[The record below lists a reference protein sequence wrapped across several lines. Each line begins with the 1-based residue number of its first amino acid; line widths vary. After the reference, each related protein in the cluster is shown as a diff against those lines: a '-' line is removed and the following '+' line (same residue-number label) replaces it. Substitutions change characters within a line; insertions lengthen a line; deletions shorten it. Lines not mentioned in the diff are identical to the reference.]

1 VKFLTTIE
9 EKKML
14 NPGEQRAGGDDN
26 RPRRFWEGRRTSA
39 LFRFFGFDVHYR
51 PKVRAVGEPAE
62 PREVVIEEIIKMD
75 NLAQAPGDEQQV
87 IHIAQRFQDMDVA
100 EAMVAIGQRFRAR
113 IESLRLVDTPENRAQ
128 AQALIQEYNA
138 SIENIRV
145 AFADILG
152 ERVTHS
158 EIIDVL
164 GQLHDL
170 REFGAAQLEDIRGAI
185 ADIEGRIIDQAS
197 FELLQVQMNQVLAS
211 SQLNHEQIE
220 QLRELFGDF
229 ENQFVSKEALNE
241 VRRVVDNDR
250 QRLNALERDLNQ
262 AHRQIQGI
270 IAGNQARDERIE
282 QLERELRNL
291 RGDVQAFMRN
301 SQQSHQLLT
310 QDIAQIRASMI
321 NRQQLN
327 QLAGQIE
334 ENRLAVNQ
342 AIGRLQTA
350 AGDIPALR
358 QELVDFIAQ
367 TRQENADFV
376 AQLQQLTQGQV
387 HQAALD
393 ELAQRIDVNHHQLQ
407 AQMADLPLI
416 RQEIADHQGR
426 HHDLLQ
432 QLANMQASMQQQSG
446 LRTLVRV
453 LLQTVER
460 NRRNIEVLQGDV
472 ARLQPQEAQV
482 LPTYEKDFD
491 KNHKVLFRPEQNGI
505 QVSIFKTSN
514 GAVLAAKEV
523 NDFLSHHA
531 QRRPEAL
538 SELFQSRELAAPGFL
553 AQHGLFAQ
561 AEQVAQWPAPRVM
574 AV

>member
-1 VKFLTTIE
+1 MKFLTTIE
-9 EKKML
+9 EKKMR

-51 PKVRAVGEPAE
+51 PKVRAVGEPSE

-152 ERVTHS
+152 EHVTPS

-170 REFGAAQLEDIRGAI
+170 REFGAAQLEEIRGAI
-185 ADIEGRIIDQAS
+185 TDIEGRIIDQAS

-211 SQLNHEQIE
+211 SHLNHEQIE
-220 QLRELFGDF
+220 QLRELFGNF
-229 ENQFVSKEALNE
+229 ENQVASKEALNE

-270 IAGNQARDERIE
+270 IVGNQARDERIE

-291 RGDVQAFMRN
+291 RGDVQAFMRD
-301 SQQSHQLLT
+301 SRQSHQLLA
-310 QDIAQIRASMI
+310 QDIAHIRESMI
-321 NRQQLN
+321 NREQLN

-334 ENRLAVNQ
+334 ENRVAVNQ

-367 TRQENADFV
+367 TRRENADFV
-376 AQLQQLTQGQV
+376 RQLEQLTQGQIN
-387 HQAALD
+387 QAALD

-407 AQMADLPLI
+407 AQMAGLPLI
-416 RQEIADHQGR
+416 QQEIAAHQDR
-426 HHDLLQ
+426 HDDLLQ
-432 QLANMQASMQQQSG
+432 QFANMRVDMQQQLG
-446 LRTLVRV
+446 LRNQVRV
-453 LLQTVER
+453 LLQAVER
-460 NRRNIEVLQGDV
+460 NRRNIEVLQGDL
-472 ARLQPQEAQV
+472 ARLQPQAAEV

-514 GAVLAAKEV
+514 GAVLGAQEV
-523 NDFLSHHA
+523 NNFLSYHA
-531 QRRPEAL
+531 QRRPESL
-538 SELFQSRELAAPGFL
+538 SDLFQSRELAAPGFL

-561 AEQVAQWPAPRVM
+561 AEQVTQWPAPRVM